1 MTDMEMAED
10 YAKNNHTLICC
21 DCNYYNSQEDIEEAF
36 LAGLKAARQEKWH
49 DLRINSKDLP
59 NGYKTVL
66 NQAGKITNYDPN
78 RGFLGL
84 DGVGVIAWCE
94 IPTFTDN
101 KLCLR
106 KKQKK

>member
-21 DCNYYNSQEDIEEAF
+21 DCNYYDSQEDIEEAF

-59 NGYKTVL
+59 ERIKNCNHTHEVL
-66 NQAGKITNYDPN
+66 RQ
-78 RGFLGL
+78 
-84 DGVGVIAWCE
+84 DGVKVRYNYYREA
-94 IPTFTDN
+94 
-101 KLCLR
+101 
-106 KKQKK
+106 

>member
-10 YAKNNHTLICC
+10 YIREETPF
-21 DCNYYNSQEDIEEAF
+21 DITESGDKLYTQHDLKYAY
-36 LAGLKAARQEKWH
+36 LAGLKAGRIKWH
-49 DLRINSKDLP
+49 NLQINSKDLP

-78 RGFLGL
+78 RSFLGL